1 MGSNNDM
8 PVDPCHGW
16 SCWFPGNASRG
27 RSRQGNGV
35 AREKPR
41 SSSTS
46 NTWSSFSACML
57 ERYHRV
63 LSSQGK
69 HVRIIFVECKK
80 PVHKAYLLGLAAAAL
95 LALAHA
101 LAHVRPCFCSRR
113 RSDTSS
119 SCRRGLS
126 KAALIASWYILR
138 PSYLSELA

>member
-1 MGSNNDM
+1 MSPKWEAIMMCLLILAMDGAAGFLGMQAEDAQ
-8 PVDPCHGW
+8 D
-16 SCWFPGNASRG
+16 
-27 RSRQGNGV
+27 
-35 AREKPR
+35 K
-41 SSSTS
+41 
-46 NTWSSFSACML
+46 
-57 ERYHRV
+57 
-63 LSSQGK
+63 GK